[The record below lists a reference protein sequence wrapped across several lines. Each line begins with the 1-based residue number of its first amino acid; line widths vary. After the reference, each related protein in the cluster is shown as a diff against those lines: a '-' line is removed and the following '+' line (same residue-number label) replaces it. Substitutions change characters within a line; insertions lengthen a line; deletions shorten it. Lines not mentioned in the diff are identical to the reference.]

1 MSVGRFQVP
10 NRLAASIRAAGRS
23 RRWARMT
30 FVVLLAM
37 GGWLLAGIASSPNGT
52 GDAPEAEFHMAR
64 LVHGD
69 YGRAG
74 FRFLGSALL
83 GD

>member
-1 MSVGRFQVP
+1 MSLGRFQVP
-10 NRLAASIRAAGRS
+10 NRLAAPIRASGRS

-30 FVVLLAM
+30 FVVLATM
-37 GGWLLAGIASSPNGT
+37 GGWLLAVIVSSQNET
-52 GDAPEAEFHMAR
+52 GDAPEAEFHMVR

-69 YGRAG
+69 FGRAG
-74 FRFLGSALL
+74 FRLWGSALL